1 MLGRTLRAL
10 PRKLILRHFSVAS
23 ATTATTVNDD
33 DLRSSLY
40 WKVALVTGLALSSA
54 AASMTITVS
63 ECEASESNI
72 LNPTNDNN
80 EENYDEMETFPIY
93 TAEQVAE
100 NNGKNGK
107 PIWMTYGGVVYDVTN
122 FISNHPGGSE
132 RILRAAG
139 SVSEPIL
146 IHLSKYVKVSVTH
159 FYQPPPPFLSQ
170 FRKEY
175 RTILAHLQTA
185 LCF

>member
-10 PRKLILRHFSVAS
+10 PRKHILRHFSVAS
-23 ATTATTVNDD
+23 ATTTTTVNDD

-40 WKVALVTGLALSSA
+40 WKVALFTGLALSS
-54 AASMTITVS
+54 TVS

-72 LNPTNDNN
+72 LNPTNDDD

-93 TAEQVAE
+93 TAEEVAE
-100 NNGKNGK
+100 NNGKDGK
-107 PIWMTYGGVVYDVTN
+107 PIWMTYGGVVYDVTD

-132 RILRAAG
+132 RILMAAG

-146 IHLSKYVKVSVTH
+146 INVSKYVKVSVTH
-159 FYQPPPPFLSQ
+159 FYQPHFFFSNS
-170 FRKEY
+170 KSN
-175 RTILAHLQTA
+175 I
-185 LCF
+185 C